1 MIEEILNNRSH
12 GASVLFNRTLIWL
25 SERAHRGEGV
35 PSDTFDR
42 LVRAHPGMACFFHL
56 RNWMQ
61 THGFTG
67 ESIDRLGQRVHLE
80 RQATLDAVKADF
92 PVGVENVGVYS
103 HSGMV
108 VDGLAA
114 VCKPALKITVAH
126 AWPVGEGADMAAC
139 LVENG
144 LKHVV
149 LLPDG
154 AFFSAVP
161 GQDVILLG
169 CDAYSPSRF
178 INKAGSAA
186 IVRLAQS
193 AKVPVFVIP
202 GPLKRIT
209 EDLMD
214 RMPLKQGP
222 RDQLAEGE
230 MPYGVTNPVLEKVSR
245 DGVLLLEPGVPRPE
259 PESLDP

>member
-12 GASVLFNRTLIWL
+12 GASVLFNRTLGWL
-25 SERAHRGEGV
+25 SERVHRGEGV

-61 THGFTG
+61 THGFTE
-67 ESIDRLGQRVHLE
+67 ESVDRLGQRVHLE
-80 RQATLDAVKADF
+80 RQAALDAVKASF
-92 PVGVENVGVYS
+92 PSDAETVGVYS

-114 VCKPALKITVAH
+114 VCKPTLKITVAH
-126 AWPVGEGADMAAC
+126 SWPVGEGAHMASCIA
-139 LVENG
+139 ENG
-144 LKHVV
+144 LKHVALV
-149 LLPDG
+149 PDG

-161 GQDVILLG
+161 DQDVILLG

-178 INKAGSAA
+178 VNKVGSAA
-186 IVRLAQS
+186 IVALARP
-193 AKVPVFVIP
+193 AGVPVIVVP

-209 EDLMD
+209 EELMD

-222 RDQLAEGE
+222 RDQLAAGE
-230 MPYGVTNPVLEKVSR
+230 MPFGVINPVLEKVSR

-259 PESLDP
+259 PGSVDL